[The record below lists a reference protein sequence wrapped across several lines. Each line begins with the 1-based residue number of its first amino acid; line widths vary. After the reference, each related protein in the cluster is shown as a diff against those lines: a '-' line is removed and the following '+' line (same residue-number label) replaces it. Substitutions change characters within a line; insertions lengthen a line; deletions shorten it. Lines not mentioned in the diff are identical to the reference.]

1 MRRYFHMGLFGKNNE
16 RKKLKSKIDKLMR
29 DYDKGKI
36 DRATYAE
43 KMMELTSSYKKKKR
57 K

>member
-1 MRRYFHMGLFGKNNE
+1 MGLFGKNNE